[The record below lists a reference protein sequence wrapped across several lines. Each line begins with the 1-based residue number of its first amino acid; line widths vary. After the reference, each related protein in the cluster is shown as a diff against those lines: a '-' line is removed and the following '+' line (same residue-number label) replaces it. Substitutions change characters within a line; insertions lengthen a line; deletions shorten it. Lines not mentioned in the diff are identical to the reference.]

1 MVMNL
6 ANAYTLSQDL
16 SESTE
21 KLQSHQT
28 DLKGIKTS
36 QTIFTVATYFIYF
49 SFTSVIFAGV
59 PVWHL
64 QDYIFANSTNVI
76 GLTWALVTV
85 FSVPLALSLAKHFNY
100 QAIAKSSLER
110 QKQRSL
116 VIVHSVILLA
126 LISGLYYEAISASS
140 NLQAKAFHAV
150 ENSKAGESILNTTV
164 TSSSTGAIAGL
175 IADAEFKLVTC
186 QRLVKEGKL
195 KDCDNSTA
203 KLNSLKAQAQAERD
217 SVASANVAAI
227 TAKQEAL
234 SKERAEHALPA
245 AKYAAELVDMS
256 NDAGTM
262 IIVIIAALFFELIH
276 LTTIFNEARALR
288 GIDHETVSLKGLN
301 GEYFRATGKT
311 FDVGDFKDNR
321 TIDLS
326 DKPLNVPLDDQGAD
340 FEIRTK
346 GQPYKDNRDG
356 FGFIPKTAKLFKWQ
370 EETPVPEKP
379 GFGFIPT
386 RSRKSKEA
394 AQGEA
399 NPAKYPQEILFPTG
413 KGKTAD
419 DYALIPR
426 EDFKCTDEPETADT
440 TDTTDTTVSTQNAPA
455 HTYRDALRNGSREYR
470 DTALDAITTPPPEKP
485 CVEPAEQQAEK
496 PRVEPRARGLEKAD
510 ENHVHV
516 VSDAPTAHSTTE
528 TLYPAWVAAVGAGEC
543 RASVNESRA
552 WIQKHIAPV
561 MTGSKTNDLK
571 RIDQMR
577 KGFFSR
583 AIREGLMQLNPA
595 YRNGG
600 KKYIWIG

>member
-1 MVMNL
+1 MNL

-21 KLQSHQT
+21 KLQAHQT

-49 SFTSVIFAGV
+49 SFTSIIFAGV

-85 FSVPLALSLAKHFNY
+85 FTVPLALSLAKHFNY

-110 QKQRSL
+110 HKHRSL
-116 VIVHSVILLA
+116 VIVHSIILLA

-164 TSSSTGAIAGL
+164 SSSSTGAIAGL

-186 QRLVKEGKL
+186 QRLLKEGKV

-203 KLNSLKAQAQAERD
+203 KLNSLKQQAQAERD
-217 SVASANVAAI
+217 SLASANVAAI
-227 TAKQEAL
+227 GAKQEAL

-245 AKYAAELVDMS
+245 AKYAAELVAMS

-288 GIDHETVSLKGLN
+288 GIDHETVSLKGLS

-311 FDVGDFKDNR
+311 FDSGDFKDNR

-326 DKPLNVPLDDQGAD
+326 DKPLNVPMDDQGAD

-346 GQPYKDNRDG
+346 GQPYKDNWDG

-370 EETPVPEKP
+370 DNEPAPEKP
-379 GFGFIPT
+379 GFGFIP
-386 RSRKSKEA
+386 SRESKDA
-394 AQGEA
+394 A
-399 NPAKYPQEILFPTG
+399 NRAKYPQEILFPTG

-426 EDFKCTDEPETADT
+426 EDFKRSGKTYHEAIRTGTQEFHDT
-440 TDTTDTTVSTQNAPA
+440 PLDKPLAPSSDPLARGSDTLKLEGISVKPLAKTMHVPDDLYGAWVSAVNSGECLPSLKSSWHWLQKRIAGNQQSKMTFNNRELHAIAQAFF
-455 HTYRDALRNGSREYR
+455 LRAVKDNHASINPRY
-470 DTALDAITTPPPEKP
+470 TTPK
-485 CVEPAEQQAEK
+485 C
-496 PRVEPRARGLEKAD
+496 GLPKY
-510 ENHVHV
+510 
-516 VSDAPTAHSTTE
+516 
-528 TLYPAWVAAVGAGEC
+528 LW
-543 RASVNESRA
+543 
-552 WIQKHIAPV
+552 
-561 MTGSKTNDLK
+561 SKLT
-571 RIDQMR
+571 
-577 KGFFSR
+577 
-583 AIREGLMQLNPA
+583 
-595 YRNGG
+595 
-600 KKYIWIG
+600 